1 MRAFSTHS
9 THSTHPVAV
18 HPPEFQ
24 GTLDHA
30 LFKKPEDLDGE
41 SPLSIGGKAAGLL
54 RLHAAGAPVPPWVVL
69 PADAAVHFHP
79 DTAESRLALDALFA
93 ELSPNGE
100 GLAVRSSG
108 LSEDQSGASAAGIYE
123 TLFCASAAELP
134 EAIDA
139 VLSSA
144 RAERASAYR
153 NAHGPG
159 AMAVILQRR
168 ITPVLSGVAF
178 SAHPSRARYDRV
190 LIEAVLGEC
199 GALVDGTAT
208 PSRFEVDIESS
219 AIAQVETGAQGPDQL
234 DEKLVAALLGW
245 LLKLE
250 EVFDAALDIEWA
262 ADASGLWLLQ
272 ARPITRLALEA
283 SLRPPVPAT
292 SWFLDQRF
300 HEPIHPITRT
310 TLLPLIVRT
319 GVEDALQLR
328 GIAVPAP
335 LTFDFSGQ
343 VYVSLE
349 AYHRLLRNLP
359 AWLLTPDLRQLYPA
373 GKAPGRL
380 PGPGLLWTGLPVLWR
395 ERKRVLG
402 NLRAW
407 DRFRDGLGTRLA
419 AIPEAKDGDDAEV
432 WYEAW
437 AQLDALTE
445 EFLCLHR
452 WSIMLA
458 DYAYNAF
465 LMLTRPL
472 PRALRE
478 SLRRRLHGQVRLVT
492 AEANAAREVA
502 YVGDQTTV
510 AAFLRNCGHRSS
522 SLDYAAPT
530 WAEIPPFGSLDSSPD
545 STGEKDFDASVIPAK
560 AGIQRPDIADCANAL
575 DSRMRGND
583 DTSVS
588 TELDSTHPTLAMT
601 SPQSRNVLARLLEMR
616 EEQRFHWERI
626 LARQRALLL
635 SAGRSLEAKGLLEK
649 ADDLWWITWDELRQ
663 ALTEGHAADP
673 ARIAQRR
680 REHRINVPVRRPTHL
695 GPWKPEGDDPT
706 ATVLRGVGA
715 SPGVARGP
723 AQVFQ
728 QLNALTECLPEGCVL
743 VLPCLD
749 PAWTP
754 VLRHVAGL
762 VIERGG
768 LLSHAAIIAREY
780 GIPLVIGVPEATE
793 RITTGAMIEVDGDSG
808 VARMV

>member
-1 MRAFSTHS
+1 
-9 THSTHPVAV
+9 VAAQ
-18 HPPEFQ
+18 PREFQ
-24 GTLDHA
+24 GTLDHT
-30 LFKKPEDLDGE
+30 LFTKPEDLHGE
-41 SPLSIGGKAAGLL
+41 SPLAIGGKAAGLL

-69 PADAAVHFHP
+69 PADLAVQFHP
-79 DTAESRLALDALFA
+79 DTAETRLTLDATFA

-108 LSEDQSGASAAGIYE
+108 LAEDQSGASAAGIYE

-139 VLSSA
+139 VLNSA
-144 RAERASAYR
+144 RATRASAYC
-153 NAHGPG
+153 GG
-159 AMAVILQRR
+159 SDSDAMAVILQRR
-168 ITPVLSGVAF
+168 ITPTLSGVAF

-208 PSRFEVDIESS
+208 PSRFEVDIASGT
-219 AIAQVETGAQGPDQL
+219 IAQAETGAQGPDRL
-234 DEKLVAALLGW
+234 DGELAAALLGW

-250 EVFDAALDIEWA
+250 DTFDAALDIEWA

-272 ARPITRLALEA
+272 ARPITRLALDT

-300 HEPIHPITRT
+300 HEPIHPITRG

-319 GVEDALQLR
+319 GIEDALQLR
-328 GIAVPAP
+328 GIAVPTP
-335 LTFDFSGQ
+335 LTFDFGGQ

-359 AWLLTPDLRQLYPA
+359 VWLLTPDLRQLYPA
-373 GKAPGRL
+373 GKGPGRL

-407 DRFRDGLGTRLA
+407 DRYRDGLGARLA
-419 AIPEAKDGDDAEV
+419 AIPEAKGSDDAA

-452 WSIMLA
+452 WSIVLA

-465 LMLTRPL
+465 LLLTRPL

-478 SLRRRLHGQVRLVT
+478 HLRTGLLKQVRLVT
-492 AEANAAREVA
+492 AEANTAREA
-502 YVGDQTTV
+502 ACGGDRATV
-510 AAFLRNCGHRSS
+510 KAFLCACGHRSS

-530 WAEIPPFGSLDSSPD
+530 WAEIAPFAGVVPQPGLAELRPTPSPP
-545 STGEKDFDASVIPAK
+545 
-560 AGIQRPDIADCANAL
+560 
-575 DSRMRGND
+575 
-583 DTSVS
+583 
-588 TELDSTHPTLAMT
+588 
-601 SPQSRNVLARLLEMR
+601 SRNVLARLLEMR

-626 LARQRALLL
+626 LAQQRKRLL
-635 SAGRSLEAKGLLEK
+635 SAGRALEAKGLLAER
-649 ADDLWWITWDELRQ
+649 ALIWWLEWDELRQ
-663 ALTEGHAADP
+663 ALTDGRAADP
-673 ARIAQRR
+673 AHIAQRR

-695 GPWKPEGDDPT
+695 GPWKREGEEMT

-715 SPGVARGP
+715 SPGVARGT

-728 QLNALTECLPEGCVL
+728 QLNALPEHLPEGCVL

-768 LLSHAAIIAREY
+768 LLSHAAIIARDY

-793 RITTGAMIEVDGDSG
+793 RITAGAMIEVDGDSG
-808 VARMV
+808 VVRTG

>member
-1 MRAFSTHS
+1 LEH
-9 THSTHPVAV
+9 V
-18 HPPEFQ
+18 HFI
-24 GTLDHA
+24 
-30 LFKKPEDLDGE
+30 KPEELDGE
-41 SPLSIGGKAAGLL
+41 ARPTIGGKAAGLL
-54 RLHAAGAPVPPWVVL
+54 RLHSAGAPVPPWVVL
-69 PADAAVHFHP
+69 PADMAARFNP
-79 DTAESRLALDALFA
+79 NDTAVRGELDALFA
-93 ELSPNGE
+93 ELSPGGE
-100 GLAVRSSG
+100 GVAVRSSG

-123 TLFCASAAELP
+123 TLFCACAADLP

-139 VLSSA
+139 VLKSA
-144 RAERASAYR
+144 RAARASTYR
-153 NAHGPG
+153 SDKSPS

-168 ITPVLSGVAF
+168 ITPILSGVAF
-178 SAHPSRARYDRV
+178 SAHPGRARYDRV
-190 LIEAVLGEC
+190 LIEAVHGDC

-208 PSRFEVDIESS
+208 PSRFEVDMERG

-234 DEKLVAALLGW
+234 DEELVAALLGW

-250 EVFDAALDIEWA
+250 ENFDAALDIEWA

-292 SWFLDQRF
+292 AWFLDQRF
-300 HEPIHPITRT
+300 HEPIHPITWS

-319 GVEDALQLR
+319 GIEEALQLR
-328 GIAVPAP
+328 GIAVPTP
-335 LTFDFSGQ
+335 LTFDFGGQ

-373 GKAPGRL
+373 GRTPGRL
-380 PGPGLLWTGLPVLWR
+380 PGPGLLWTGVPVLWR
-395 ERKRVLG
+395 ERRRVMG

-407 DRFRDGLGTRLA
+407 DRFRDGLGARLA
-419 AIPEAKDGDDAEV
+419 AIPEPDGDDVAG
-432 WYEAW
+432 WYAAW
-437 AQLDALTE
+437 GQLDALTE

-452 WSIMLA
+452 WSIVLA
-458 DYAYNAF
+458 DYTYNAF

-478 SLRRRLHGQVRLVT
+478 RLRQRLHGQVRLVT
-492 AEANAAREVA
+492 AEANAAREA
-502 YVGDQTTV
+502 ARVGDQAAV
-510 AAFLRNCGHRSS
+510 DAFLRTFGHRSA

-530 WAEIPPFGSLDSSPD
+530 WAEIAPFAGVAPQPELAASL
-545 STGEKDFDASVIPAK
+545 
-560 AGIQRPDIADCANAL
+560 
-575 DSRMRGND
+575 
-583 DTSVS
+583 
-588 TELDSTHPTLAMT
+588 PTI
-601 SPQSRNVLARLLEMR
+601 SPQSRNILARLLEMR

-635 SAGRSLEAKGLLEK
+635 SAGHLLETKGLLE
-649 ADDLWWITWDELRQ
+649 ASTLIWWLTWDELRQ
-663 ALTEGHAADP
+663 ALTEGRAPDP
-673 ARIAQRR
+673 VRIAQRR

-695 GPWKPEGDDPT
+695 GPWKQEGDEPT
-706 ATVLRGVGA
+706 AAVLRGVGA

-728 QLNALTECLPEGCVL
+728 QLNALPEHLPEGCVL

-793 RITTGAMIEVDGDSG
+793 RIMTGAMIGVDGDSG
-808 VARMV
+808 TIQYRLTPPA